1 VGDPNQLL
9 AGTLQAGGKVDLV
22 ANLHQESGSG
32 SNVTKIVLRDLTVL
46 TPPAD
51 SSKTGG
57 AGGAGSGNASA
68 IVAVTDTQV
77 QRLFFVFK
85 NADWTL
91 ELRPVVNA
99 VDSND
104 RSDDLSTIMRGR

>member
-1 VGDPNQLL
+1 M
-9 AGTLQAGGKVDLV
+9 
-22 ANLHQESGSG
+22 
-32 SNVTKIVLRDLTVL
+32 
-46 TPPAD
+46 
-51 SSKTGG
+51 
-57 AGGAGSGNASA
+57 
-68 IVAVTDTQV
+68 TDTQV